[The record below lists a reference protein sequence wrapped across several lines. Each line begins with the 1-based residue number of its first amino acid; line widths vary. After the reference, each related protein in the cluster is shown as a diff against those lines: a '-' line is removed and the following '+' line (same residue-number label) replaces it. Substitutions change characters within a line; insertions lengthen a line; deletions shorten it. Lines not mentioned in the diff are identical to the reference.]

1 MADGGVTMARTKAL
15 TDVRVPLHRLA
26 HARSGDK
33 GDRSNIG
40 LIPYREDDYALL
52 AERVTAADV
61 KRYFGDAV
69 KGEVV
74 RHDLPT
80 LKVFNFVL
88 EAALSGG
95 VNDSLA
101 VDMHGKNRGMILLC
115 MEIDVPADHW
125 AAAAEH

>member
-1 MADGGVTMARTKAL
+1 MAGTKTAAGL
-15 TDVRVPLHRLA
+15 RVPLYRLA

-40 LIPYREDDYALL
+40 LIPYREDDFELL

-125 AAAAEH
+125 AAATES

>member
-1 MADGGVTMARTKAL
+1 MAGTKASA
-15 TDVRVPLHRLA
+15 DVRVPLYRLA

-40 LIPYREDDYALL
+40 LIPYREDDFELL
-52 AERVTAADV
+52 AERLAAADV

-125 AAAAEH
+125 AAATES